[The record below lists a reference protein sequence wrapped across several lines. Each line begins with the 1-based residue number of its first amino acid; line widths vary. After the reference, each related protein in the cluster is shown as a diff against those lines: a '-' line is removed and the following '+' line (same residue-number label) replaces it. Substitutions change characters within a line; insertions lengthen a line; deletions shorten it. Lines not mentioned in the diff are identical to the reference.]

1 MKKSR
6 MYWTIKFV
14 KSNNMIE
21 GAAVEFYLNGEL
33 NSVISQNNITALNK
47 KYLEI
52 LSTQYGNDFKCILN

>member
-21 GAAVEFYLNGEL
+21 GAAVEFYLNDEL

-47 KYLEI
+47 KYLEV
-52 LSTQYGNDFKCILN
+52 LSTQYGNDFKCILI